1 MLKYYL
7 IKSKG
12 GNHMNLYSI
21 NTIKQELSFS
31 PLVYSIKKSDYSE
44 SLILVYSDIDGNT
57 HQEILGTN
65 RSTLSNWLEILDYD
79 TETKETLDKT
89 FDLLLS
95 SIYLFGIKTDM
106 QKDKLINKIDSF
118 IKNFDGNAFSDV
130 ASSVLDILKECFDP
144 HPVLAYL
151 YPHYYVLLHSLYL
164 YTEKT
169 CFYEDIKSQFT
180 EKISVL
186 LQELLHLKSSYEQ
199 AKEYTQSVF
208 IEPYAENASIPSTT
222 SAALYH
228 SYCKMLHKSDFYM
241 EAFDFPIA
249 EDYLKNILDNDAP
262 VWSSYF
268 DLFSEKLLDSDTQ
281 DYNITSFAQFLHIG
295 LSIMMSGE
303 MVIRKCKLCNG
314 YFQTKHSSDQMY
326 CSRIYKNTSATCS
339 EVGVRKTYKEKL
351 FQHPI
356 HQEFTKSYNKLYG
369 RIRRGK
375 VPNDTPLMDKLKKLH
390 DEYTEKYENT
400 HKKDREAV
408 WKEYIQKN
416 KDLLG

>member
-1 MLKYYL
+1 
-7 IKSKG
+7 
-12 GNHMNLYSI
+12 MNLYSI
-21 NTIKQELSFS
+21 NTIKQELLFS
-31 PLVYSIKKSDYSE
+31 PLVYRIKKSDYSE
-44 SLILVYSDIDGNT
+44 SLILTYNDIDNNP
-57 HQEILGTN
+57 HQEALGTN
-65 RSTLSNWLEILDYD
+65 RSILSNWLEILDYD
-79 TETKETLDKT
+79 TETKENLDKT

-95 SIYLFGIKTDM
+95 SIGLFGIKPDM
-106 QKDKLINKIDSF
+106 QKDKLINKIDNF
-118 IKNFDGNAFSDV
+118 IKDFDDKAFSDV

-151 YPHYYVLLHSLYL
+151 YPYYYALLHSLYL
-164 YTEKT
+164 YAEKS
-169 CFYEDIKSQFT
+169 CSYEETVSQFSA
-180 EKISVL
+180 KITVL

-199 AKEYTQSVF
+199 AREYTQSVF
-208 IEPYAENASIPSTT
+208 IEPYTDNASVPSTT

-228 SYCKMLHKSDFYM
+228 SYCKILNKSNFNMD
-241 EAFDFPIA
+241 AFDFPIN
-249 EDYLKNILDNDAP
+249 EDYLKNIFDNNTPA
-262 VWSSYF
+262 WSSYF
-268 DLFSEKLLDSDTQ
+268 ELFSKKLLDTDTQ
-281 DYNITSFAQFLHIG
+281 DYHITSFAQFLHIG

-314 YFQTKHSSDQMY
+314 YFQAKHSSDQMY

-375 VPNDTPLMDKLKKLH
+375 VPNDTPLMEQLKKLH

-416 KDLLG
+416 KELLG

>member
-1 MLKYYL
+1 
-7 IKSKG
+7 
-12 GNHMNLYSI
+12 MNLYSI
-21 NTIKQELSFS
+21 NTIKQELLFS
-31 PLVYSIKKSDYSE
+31 PLVYRIKKSDYSE
-44 SLILVYSDIDGNT
+44 SLILTYNDIDSNP
-57 HQEILGTN
+57 HQEVLGTN
-65 RSTLSNWLEILDYD
+65 RSILSNWLEILDYD
-79 TETKETLDKT
+79 TETKENLDKT

-95 SIYLFGIKTDM
+95 SIGLFGIKPDM
-106 QKDKLINKIDSF
+106 QKDKLINKIDNF
-118 IKNFDGNAFSDV
+118 IKDFDGKAFSDV

-151 YPHYYVLLHSLYL
+151 YPHYYALLHSLYL
-164 YTEKT
+164 YAEKS
-169 CFYEDIKSQFT
+169 CSYEETVSQFSA
-180 EKISVL
+180 KITVL

-199 AKEYTQSVF
+199 AREYTQSVF
-208 IEPYAENASIPSTT
+208 IEPYTDNASIQSTA

-228 SYCKMLHKSDFYM
+228 SYCKMLNKSDFYM
-241 EAFDFPIA
+241 DAFDFPIN
-249 EDYLKNILDNDAP
+249 EDYLKNIFDNDTLA
-262 VWSSYF
+262 WSSYYE
-268 DLFSEKLLDSDTQ
+268 LFSKKLLDTDTQ
-281 DYNITSFAQFLHIG
+281 DYYITSFAQFLHIG

-375 VPNDTPLMDKLKKLH
+375 VPNDTPLMDELKRLH

-416 KDLLG
+416 KELLG

>member
-1 MLKYYL
+1 
-7 IKSKG
+7 
-12 GNHMNLYSI
+12 MNPYSI
-21 NTIKQELSFS
+21 NTIKQELLFS
-31 PLVYSIKKSDYSE
+31 SLVYRIKKSDYSE
-44 SLILVYSDIDGNT
+44 SLILTYNDIDNNP
-57 HQEILGTN
+57 HQEALGAN
-65 RSTLSNWLEILDYD
+65 RSILSNWLEILDYD
-79 TETKETLDKT
+79 TETKENLDKT

-95 SIYLFGIKTDM
+95 SIGLFGIKPDM
-106 QKDKLINKIDSF
+106 QKDKLINKIDNF
-118 IKNFDGNAFSDV
+118 IKDFDDKAFSDV

-151 YPHYYVLLHSLYL
+151 YPYYYALLHSLYL
-164 YTEKT
+164 YAEKS
-169 CFYEDIKSQFT
+169 CSYEETVSQFSA
-180 EKISVL
+180 KITVL

-199 AKEYTQSVF
+199 AREYTQSVF
-208 IEPYAENASIPSTT
+208 IEPYTDNASVPSTT

-228 SYCKMLHKSDFYM
+228 SYCKILNKSNFNMD
-241 EAFDFPIA
+241 AFDFPIN
-249 EDYLKNILDNDAP
+249 EDYLKNIFDNNTP
-262 VWSSYF
+262 TWSSYF
-268 DLFSEKLLDSDTQ
+268 ELFSKKLLDTDTQ
-281 DYNITSFAQFLHIG
+281 DYHITSFAQFLHIG

-314 YFQTKHSSDQMY
+314 YFQAKHSSDQMY

-375 VPNDTPLMDKLKKLH
+375 VPNDTPLMEQLKKLH

-416 KDLLG
+416 KELLG

>member
-1 MLKYYL
+1 
-7 IKSKG
+7 
-12 GNHMNLYSI
+12 MNPYSI
-21 NTIKQELSFS
+21 NTIKQELLFS
-31 PLVYSIKKSDYSE
+31 SLVYRIKKSDYSE
-44 SLILVYSDIDGNT
+44 SLILTYNDIDNNP
-57 HQEILGTN
+57 HQEALGAN
-65 RSTLSNWLEILDYD
+65 RSILSNWLEILDYD
-79 TETKETLDKT
+79 TETKENLDKT

-95 SIYLFGIKTDM
+95 SIGLFGIKPDI
-106 QKDKLINKIDSF
+106 QKDKFINKIDNF
-118 IKNFDGNAFSDV
+118 IKDFDSKTFSDV

-151 YPHYYVLLHSLYL
+151 YPHYYALLHSLYL
-164 YTEKT
+164 YAEKS
-169 CFYEDIKSQFT
+169 CSYEETVSQFSA
-180 EKISVL
+180 KITVL

-199 AKEYTQSVF
+199 AREYTQSVF
-208 IEPYAENASIPSTT
+208 IEPYTDNASVPSTT

-228 SYCKMLHKSDFYM
+228 SYCKILNKSNFYM
-241 EAFDFPIA
+241 DAFDFPIN
-249 EDYLKNILDNDAP
+249 EDYLKNIFDNDTPA
-262 VWSSYF
+262 WSSYF
-268 DLFSEKLLDSDTQ
+268 ELFSEKLLDTDTQ
-281 DYNITSFAQFLHIG
+281 EYYITSFAQFLHIG

-303 MVIRKCKLCNG
+303 IVIRKCKLCNG

-375 VPNDTPLMDKLKKLH
+375 VPNDTPLMEQLKKLH

-416 KDLLG
+416 KELLG

>member
-1 MLKYYL
+1 
-7 IKSKG
+7 
-12 GNHMNLYSI
+12 MNLYSI
-21 NTIKQELSFS
+21 NTIKQGFSFS
-31 PLVYSIKKSDYSE
+31 HLVYSIKKSDYSE
-44 SLILVYSDIDGNT
+44 SLILPYSDADGNP
-57 HQEILGTN
+57 HEEIIETN
-65 RSTLSNWLEILDYD
+65 RSMLSNWMEILDYD
-79 TETKETLDKT
+79 TESKETLDGT
-89 FDLLLS
+89 FALLLS
-95 SIYLFGIKTDM
+95 SMQLFGIKSDMPEDMIIKQTD
-106 QKDKLINKIDSF
+106 IF
-118 IKNFDGNAFSDV
+118 VKNFDNSAFSDT

-144 HPVLAYL
+144 HPILAYL
-151 YPHYYVLLHSLYL
+151 YPHYYALLHSLYL
-164 YTEKT
+164 YTEKV
-169 CFYEDIKSQFT
+169 CSYEEAKAQLSDKLLS
-180 EKISVL
+180 L

-199 AKEYTQSVF
+199 ARKYTQRVL
-208 IEPYAENASIPSTT
+208 IEPYADNASIPSTA

-228 SYCKMLHKSDFYM
+228 SYCKIHNIANFYM

-249 EDYLKNILDNDAP
+249 KDYLKDISGDNASA
-262 VWSSYF
+262 WRSYF
-268 DLFSEKLLDSDTQ
+268 ELFSKELQNTDTQ
-281 DYNITSFAQFLHIG
+281 NYYVTSFAQFLHIG

-303 MVIRKCKLCNG
+303 MIIRKCKLCNG

-375 VPNDTPLMDKLKKLH
+375 VPNDTPLMEQLKKLH

-416 KDLLG
+416 KELLG

>member
-1 MLKYYL
+1 
-7 IKSKG
+7 
-12 GNHMNLYSI
+12 MNLYSI
-21 NTIKQELSFS
+21 NTIKQELLFS
-31 PLVYSIKKSDYSE
+31 PLVYRIKKSDYSE
-44 SLILVYSDIDGNT
+44 SLILTYNDIDNNP
-57 HQEILGTN
+57 HQEALGTN
-65 RSTLSNWLEILDYD
+65 RSILSNWLEILDYD
-79 TETKETLDKT
+79 TEAKENLDKT

-95 SIYLFGIKTDM
+95 SIGLFGIKPDM
-106 QKDKLINKIDSF
+106 QKDKLINKIDNF
-118 IKNFDGNAFSDV
+118 IKDFDDKAFSDV

-151 YPHYYVLLHSLYL
+151 YPYYYALLHSLYL
-164 YTEKT
+164 YAEKS
-169 CFYEDIKSQFT
+169 CSYEETVSQFSA
-180 EKISVL
+180 KITVL

-199 AKEYTQSVF
+199 AREYTQSVF
-208 IEPYAENASIPSTT
+208 IEPYTDNASVPSTT

-228 SYCKMLHKSDFYM
+228 SYCKILNKSNFYM
-241 EAFDFPIA
+241 DAFDFPIN
-249 EDYLKNILDNDAP
+249 EDYLKNIFDNNTPA
-262 VWSSYF
+262 WSSYF
-268 DLFSEKLLDSDTQ
+268 ELFSKKLLDTDTQ
-281 DYNITSFAQFLHIG
+281 DYHITSFAQFLHIG

-375 VPNDTPLMDKLKKLH
+375 VPNDTPLMEQLKKLH

-416 KDLLG
+416 KELLG

>member
-1 MLKYYL
+1 
-7 IKSKG
+7 
-12 GNHMNLYSI
+12 MNLYSI
-21 NTIKQELSFS
+21 NTIKQELLFS
-31 PLVYSIKKSDYSE
+31 PLVYRIKKSDYSE
-44 SLILVYSDIDGNT
+44 SLILTYNDIDNNP
-57 HQEILGTN
+57 HQEALGTN
-65 RSTLSNWLEILDYD
+65 RSILSNWLEILDYD
-79 TETKETLDKT
+79 TETKENLDKT

-95 SIYLFGIKTDM
+95 SIGLFGIKPDM
-106 QKDKLINKIDSF
+106 QKDKLINKIDNF
-118 IKNFDGNAFSDV
+118 IKDFDDKAFSDV

-151 YPHYYVLLHSLYL
+151 YPYYYALLHSLYL
-164 YTEKT
+164 YAEKS
-169 CFYEDIKSQFT
+169 CSYEETVSQFSA
-180 EKISVL
+180 KITVL

-199 AKEYTQSVF
+199 AREYTQSVF
-208 IEPYAENASIPSTT
+208 IEPYTDNASVPSTI

-228 SYCKMLHKSDFYM
+228 SYCKMLNKSDFYM
-241 EAFDFPIA
+241 DAFDFPIN
-249 EDYLKNILDNDAP
+249 EDYLKNIFDNNTPA
-262 VWSSYF
+262 WSSYF
-268 DLFSEKLLDSDTQ
+268 ELFSKKLLDTDTQ
-281 DYNITSFAQFLHIG
+281 DYHITSFAQFLHIG
-295 LSIMMSGE
+295 LSIMMSDE

-375 VPNDTPLMDKLKKLH
+375 VPNDTPLMEQLKKLH

-416 KDLLG
+416 KELLG

>member
-1 MLKYYL
+1 
-7 IKSKG
+7 
-12 GNHMNLYSI
+12 MNPYSI
-21 NTIKQELSFS
+21 NTIKQELLFS
-31 PLVYSIKKSDYSE
+31 PLVYRIKKSDYSE
-44 SLILVYSDIDGNT
+44 SLILTYNDIDNNP
-57 HQEILGTN
+57 HQEALGAN
-65 RSTLSNWLEILDYD
+65 RSILSNWLEILDYD
-79 TETKETLDKT
+79 TETKENLDKT

-95 SIYLFGIKTDM
+95 SIGLFGIKPDM
-106 QKDKLINKIDSF
+106 QKDKLINKIDNF
-118 IKNFDGNAFSDV
+118 IKDFDSKTFSDV

-151 YPHYYVLLHSLYL
+151 YPYYYALLHSLYL
-164 YTEKT
+164 YAEKS
-169 CFYEDIKSQFT
+169 CSYEETVSQFSA
-180 EKISVL
+180 KITVL

-199 AKEYTQSVF
+199 AREYTQSVF
-208 IEPYAENASIPSTT
+208 IEPYTDNASIQSTA

-228 SYCKMLHKSDFYM
+228 SYCKILNKSNFYM
-241 EAFDFPIA
+241 DAFDFPIN
-249 EDYLKNILDNDAP
+249 EDYLKNIFDNNTPA
-262 VWSSYF
+262 WSSYF
-268 DLFSEKLLDSDTQ
+268 ELFSKKLLDTDTQ
-281 DYNITSFAQFLHIG
+281 DYHITSFAQFLHIG

-314 YFQTKHSSDQMY
+314 YFQTKHSSEQMY

-375 VPNDTPLMDKLKKLH
+375 VPNDTPLMEQLKKLH

-416 KDLLG
+416 KELLG

>member
-1 MLKYYL
+1 
-7 IKSKG
+7 
-12 GNHMNLYSI
+12 MNLYSI
-21 NTIKQELSFS
+21 NTIKQELLFS
-31 PLVYSIKKSDYSE
+31 PLVYRIKKSDYSE
-44 SLILVYSDIDGNT
+44 SLILTYNDIDNNP
-57 HQEILGTN
+57 HQEALGAN
-65 RSTLSNWLEILDYD
+65 RSILSNWLEILDYD
-79 TETKETLDKT
+79 TETKENLDKT

-95 SIYLFGIKTDM
+95 SIGLFGIKPDM
-106 QKDKLINKIDSF
+106 QKDKLINKIDNF
-118 IKNFDGNAFSDV
+118 IKDFDDKAFSDV

-151 YPHYYVLLHSLYL
+151 YPYYYALLHSLYL
-164 YTEKT
+164 YAEKS
-169 CFYEDIKSQFT
+169 CSYEETVSQFSA
-180 EKISVL
+180 KITVL

-199 AKEYTQSVF
+199 AREYTQSVF
-208 IEPYAENASIPSTT
+208 IEPYTDNASVPSTT

-228 SYCKMLHKSDFYM
+228 SYCKILNKSNFYM
-241 EAFDFPIA
+241 DAFDFPIN
-249 EDYLKNILDNDAP
+249 EDYLKNIFDNDTP
-262 VWSSYF
+262 TWSSYF
-268 DLFSEKLLDSDTQ
+268 GLFSKKLLDTDTQ
-281 DYNITSFAQFLHIG
+281 DYHITSFAQFLHIG

-314 YFQTKHSSDQMY
+314 YFQAKHSSDQMY

-375 VPNDTPLMDKLKKLH
+375 VPNDTPLMEQLKKLH
-390 DEYTEKYENT
+390 DEYTEKYENI

-416 KDLLG
+416 KELLG

>member
-1 MLKYYL
+1 
-7 IKSKG
+7 
-12 GNHMNLYSI
+12 MNLYSI
-21 NTIKQELSFS
+21 NTIKQELLFS
-31 PLVYSIKKSDYSE
+31 PLVYSIKKSNYSE
-44 SLILVYSDIDGNT
+44 SLLLTYNDIDNNPP
-57 HQEILGTN
+57 QEALGTN
-65 RSTLSNWLEILDYD
+65 RPILSNWLEILDYD
-79 TETKETLDKT
+79 TETKENLDKT

-95 SIYLFGIKTDM
+95 SIGLFGIKPDM
-106 QKDKLINKIDSF
+106 QKDKLINKIDNF
-118 IKNFDGNAFSDV
+118 IKDFDDKAFSDV

-151 YPHYYVLLHSLYL
+151 YPYYYALLHSLYL
-164 YTEKT
+164 YAEKS
-169 CFYEDIKSQFT
+169 CSYEETVSQFSA
-180 EKISVL
+180 KITVL

-199 AKEYTQSVF
+199 AREYTQSVF
-208 IEPYAENASIPSTT
+208 IEPYTDNASIQSTA

-228 SYCKMLHKSDFYM
+228 SYCKMLNKSDFYM
-241 EAFDFPIA
+241 DAFDFPIN
-249 EDYLKNILDNDAP
+249 EDYLKNIFDNDTPA
-262 VWSSYF
+262 WSSYF
-268 DLFSEKLLDSDTQ
+268 ELFSKKLLDTDTQ
-281 DYNITSFAQFLHIG
+281 DYYITSFAQFLHIG

-375 VPNDTPLMDKLKKLH
+375 VPNDTPLMDQLKKLH

-416 KDLLG
+416 KELLG

>member
-1 MLKYYL
+1 
-7 IKSKG
+7 
-12 GNHMNLYSI
+12 MNLYSI
-21 NTIKQELSFS
+21 NTIKQELLFS
-31 PLVYSIKKSDYSE
+31 PLVYRIKKSDYSE
-44 SLILVYSDIDGNT
+44 SLILTYNDIDNNP
-57 HQEILGTN
+57 HQEALGTN
-65 RSTLSNWLEILDYD
+65 RSILSNWLEILDYD
-79 TETKETLDKT
+79 TETKENLDKT

-95 SIYLFGIKTDM
+95 SIGLFGIKPDM
-106 QKDKLINKIDSF
+106 QKDKLINKIDNF
-118 IKNFDGNAFSDV
+118 IKDFDDKAFSDV

-151 YPHYYVLLHSLYL
+151 YPYYYALLHSLYL
-164 YTEKT
+164 YAEKS
-169 CFYEDIKSQFT
+169 CSYEETVSQFSA
-180 EKISVL
+180 KITVL

-199 AKEYTQSVF
+199 AREYTQSVF
-208 IEPYAENASIPSTT
+208 IEPYTDNASIQSAA

-228 SYCKMLHKSDFYM
+228 SYCKILNKSDFYM
-241 EAFDFPIA
+241 DAFDFPIN
-249 EDYLKNILDNDAP
+249 EDYLNNIFDNDTPA
-262 VWSSYF
+262 WSSYF
-268 DLFSEKLLDSDTQ
+268 ELFSEKLLDTDTQ
-281 DYNITSFAQFLHIG
+281 EYYITSFAQFLHIG

-303 MVIRKCKLCNG
+303 IVIRKCKLCNG

-375 VPNDTPLMDKLKKLH
+375 VPNDTPLMEQLKKLH

-416 KDLLG
+416 KELLG

>member
-1 MLKYYL
+1 
-7 IKSKG
+7 
-12 GNHMNLYSI
+12 MNLYSI

-31 PLVYSIKKSDYSE
+31 PLIYSIKKSDYSE
-44 SLILVYSDIDGNT
+44 SLILSYADSNNNVQ
-57 HQEILGTN
+57 QEILGTS
-65 RSTLSNWLEILDYD
+65 RSMLSNWMEILDYD
-79 TETKETLDKT
+79 TVDKETLGKT
-89 FDLLLS
+89 FDLLIS
-95 SIYLFGIKTDM
+95 SVQFLGIQPDIPNDNLETYIDNF
-106 QKDKLINKIDSF
+106 INGFKGSS
-118 IKNFDGNAFSDV
+118 FSDT

-151 YPHYYVLLHSLYL
+151 YPHYCALLHSLYL
-164 YTEKT
+164 YTEKA
-169 CFYEDIKSQFT
+169 CSYKEIRSQFV

-199 AKEYTQSVF
+199 AREYTQSVL
-208 IEPYAENASIPSTT
+208 IEPYISNASISSTT

-228 SYCKMLHKSDFYM
+228 SYCKMLNKADFYAT
-241 EAFDFPIA
+241 AFDFPIA
-249 EDYLKNILDNDAP
+249 EDYLKNIWGKDSP
-262 VWSSYF
+262 TWSSYF
-268 DLFSEKLLDSDTQ
+268 DLFSEKLLDTGTQ
-281 DYNITSFAQFLHIG
+281 DYYITSFAQFLHIG

-303 MVIRKCKLCNG
+303 IVIRKCKLCNG

-375 VPNDTPLMDKLKKLH
+375 VPNDTPLMEQLKKLH

-416 KDLLG
+416 KELLG

>member
-1 MLKYYL
+1 
-7 IKSKG
+7 
-12 GNHMNLYSI
+12 MNLYSI
-21 NTIKQELSFS
+21 NTIKQELLFS
-31 PLVYSIKKSDYSE
+31 PLVYRIKKSDYSE
-44 SLILVYSDIDGNT
+44 SLILTYNDIDNNP
-57 HQEILGTN
+57 HQEALGTN
-65 RSTLSNWLEILDYD
+65 RSILSNWLEILDYD
-79 TETKETLDKT
+79 TETKENLDKT

-95 SIYLFGIKTDM
+95 SIGLFGIKPDM
-106 QKDKLINKIDSF
+106 QKDKLINKIDNF
-118 IKNFDGNAFSDV
+118 IKDFDDKAFSDV

-151 YPHYYVLLHSLYL
+151 YPYYYALLHSLYL
-164 YTEKT
+164 YAEKS
-169 CFYEDIKSQFT
+169 CSYEETVSQFSA
-180 EKISVL
+180 KITVL

-199 AKEYTQSVF
+199 AREYTQSVF
-208 IEPYAENASIPSTT
+208 IEPYTDNASVPSTT

-228 SYCKMLHKSDFYM
+228 SYCKILNKSNFYM
-241 EAFDFPIA
+241 DAFDFPINK
-249 EDYLKNILDNDAP
+249 DYLKNIFDNNTPA
-262 VWSSYF
+262 WSSYF
-268 DLFSEKLLDSDTQ
+268 ELLSKKLLDTDTQ
-281 DYNITSFAQFLHIG
+281 DYHITSFAQFLHIG

-375 VPNDTPLMDKLKKLH
+375 VPNDTPLMEQLKKLH

-416 KDLLG
+416 KELLG

>member
-1 MLKYYL
+1 
-7 IKSKG
+7 
-12 GNHMNLYSI
+12 MNLYSI
-21 NTIKQELSFS
+21 NTIKQGLSFS
-31 PLVYSIKKSDYSE
+31 PLIYSIKKSDYSE
-44 SLILVYSDIDGNT
+44 SLILTYNDTDDNT

-65 RSTLSNWLEILDYD
+65 CSMLSNWMEVLDYD
-79 TETKETLDKT
+79 TEGKEKLEKT

-95 SIYLFGIKTDM
+95 SVHLLGIQPDI
-106 QKDKLINKIDSF
+106 QKDKLETDID
-118 IKNFDGNAFSDV
+118 NFLKGFESSAFSDT

-144 HPVLAYL
+144 HPVLTYL
-151 YPHYYVLLHSLYL
+151 YPHYYALLHSLYL
-164 YTEKT
+164 YTEKS
-169 CFYEDIKSQFT
+169 CSYEETASQFST
-180 EKISVL
+180 KIADL

-199 AKEYTQSVF
+199 AREYTQSVL
-208 IEPYAENASIPSTT
+208 IEPYISNASISSTA

-228 SYCKMLHKSDFYM
+228 SYCKMLNKADFYTM
-241 EAFDFPIA
+241 AFDFPIA
-249 EDYLKNILDNDAP
+249 GDYLKNILGNDTP
-262 VWSSYF
+262 SWSSYF
-268 DLFSEKLLDSDTQ
+268 GLFSEKLMDADTQ
-281 DYNITSFAQFLHIG
+281 DYFITSFAQFLHIG

-326 CSRIYKNTSATCS
+326 CSRIYKNTAATCS

-375 VPNDTPLMDKLKKLH
+375 VPNDTPLMDELKKLH
-390 DEYTEKYENT
+390 DEYTKKYENT

-416 KDLLG
+416 KELLG

>member
-1 MLKYYL
+1 
-7 IKSKG
+7 
-12 GNHMNLYSI
+12 MNLYSI
-21 NTIKQELSFS
+21 NTIKQELLFS
-31 PLVYSIKKSDYSE
+31 PLVYRIKKSDYSE
-44 SLILVYSDIDGNT
+44 SLILTYNDIDNNP
-57 HQEILGTN
+57 HQEALGTN
-65 RSTLSNWLEILDYD
+65 RSILSNWLEILDYD
-79 TETKETLDKT
+79 TETKENLDKT

-95 SIYLFGIKTDM
+95 SIGLFGIKPDM
-106 QKDKLINKIDSF
+106 QKDKLINKIDNF
-118 IKNFDGNAFSDV
+118 IKDFDDKAFSDA

-151 YPHYYVLLHSLYL
+151 YPYYYALLHSLYL
-164 YTEKT
+164 YAEKS
-169 CFYEDIKSQFT
+169 CSYEETVSQFSA
-180 EKISVL
+180 KITVL

-199 AKEYTQSVF
+199 AREYTQSVF
-208 IEPYAENASIPSTT
+208 IEPYTDNASVPSTT

-228 SYCKMLHKSDFYM
+228 SYCKILNKSNFYM
-241 EAFDFPIA
+241 DAFDFPIN
-249 EDYLKNILDNDAP
+249 EDYLKNIFDNNTPA
-262 VWSSYF
+262 WSSYF
-268 DLFSEKLLDSDTQ
+268 ELFSKKLLDTDTQ
-281 DYNITSFAQFLHIG
+281 DYHITSFAQFLHIG

-314 YFQTKHSSDQMY
+314 YFQAKHSSDQMY

-375 VPNDTPLMDKLKKLH
+375 VPNDTPLMEQLKKLH

-416 KDLLG
+416 KELLG

>member
-1 MLKYYL
+1 
-7 IKSKG
+7 
-12 GNHMNLYSI
+12 MNPYSI
-21 NTIKQELSFS
+21 NTIKQELLFS
-31 PLVYSIKKSDYSE
+31 PLVYRIKKSDYSE
-44 SLILVYSDIDGNT
+44 SLILTYNDIDNNP
-57 HQEILGTN
+57 HQEALGAN
-65 RSTLSNWLEILDYD
+65 RSILSNWLEILDYD
-79 TETKETLDKT
+79 TETKENLDKT

-95 SIYLFGIKTDM
+95 SIGLFGIKPDM
-106 QKDKLINKIDSF
+106 QKDKLINKIDNF
-118 IKNFDGNAFSDV
+118 IKDFDDKAFSDV

-151 YPHYYVLLHSLYL
+151 YPYYYALLHSLYL
-164 YTEKT
+164 YAEKS
-169 CFYEDIKSQFT
+169 CSYEETVSQFSA
-180 EKISVL
+180 KITVL

-199 AKEYTQSVF
+199 AREYTQSVF
-208 IEPYAENASIPSTT
+208 IEPYTDNASIQSAA

-228 SYCKMLHKSDFYM
+228 SYCKMLNKSDFYM
-241 EAFDFPIA
+241 DAFDFPIN
-249 EDYLKNILDNDAP
+249 EDYLNNIFDNDTPA
-262 VWSSYF
+262 WSSYF
-268 DLFSEKLLDSDTQ
+268 ELFSEKLLDTDTQ
-281 DYNITSFAQFLHIG
+281 EYYITSFAQFLHIG

-375 VPNDTPLMDKLKKLH
+375 VPNDTPLMEQLKKLH

-416 KDLLG
+416 KELLG

>member
-1 MLKYYL
+1 
-7 IKSKG
+7 
-12 GNHMNLYSI
+12 MNLYSI
-21 NTIKQELSFS
+21 NTIKQELLFS
-31 PLVYSIKKSDYSE
+31 PLVYSIKKSNYSE
-44 SLILVYSDIDGNT
+44 SLLLTYNDIDNNP
-57 HQEILGTN
+57 HQEALGTN
-65 RSTLSNWLEILDYD
+65 RPILSNWLEILDYD
-79 TETKETLDKT
+79 TETKENLDKT

-95 SIYLFGIKTDM
+95 SIGLFGIKPDI
-106 QKDKLINKIDSF
+106 QKDKFINKIDNF
-118 IKNFDGNAFSDV
+118 IKDFDSKTFSDV

-151 YPHYYVLLHSLYL
+151 YPYYYALLHPLYL
-164 YTEKT
+164 YAKKS
-169 CFYEDIKSQFT
+169 CSYEETVSQFLA
-180 EKISVL
+180 KITVL

-199 AKEYTQSVF
+199 AREYTQSVF
-208 IEPYAENASIPSTT
+208 IEPYTDNASIQSTA

-228 SYCKMLHKSDFYM
+228 SYCKMLNKSDFYM
-241 EAFDFPIA
+241 DAFDFPIN
-249 EDYLKNILDNDAP
+249 EDYLKNIFDNDTPA
-262 VWSSYF
+262 WSSYF
-268 DLFSEKLLDSDTQ
+268 ELFSKKLLDTDTQ
-281 DYNITSFAQFLHIG
+281 DYYITSFAQFLHIG

-375 VPNDTPLMDKLKKLH
+375 VPNDTPLMDQLKKLH

-416 KDLLG
+416 KELLG

>member
-1 MLKYYL
+1 
-7 IKSKG
+7 
-12 GNHMNLYSI
+12 MNPYSI
-21 NTIKQELSFS
+21 NTIKQELLFS
-31 PLVYSIKKSDYSE
+31 SLVYRIKKSDYSE
-44 SLILVYSDIDGNT
+44 SLILTYNDIDNNP
-57 HQEILGTN
+57 HQEALGTN
-65 RSTLSNWLEILDYD
+65 RSILSNWLEILDYD
-79 TETKETLDKT
+79 TETKENLDKT

-95 SIYLFGIKTDM
+95 SIGLFGIKPDM
-106 QKDKLINKIDSF
+106 QKDKLINKIDNF
-118 IKNFDGNAFSDV
+118 IKDFDDKAFSDV

-151 YPHYYVLLHSLYL
+151 YPYYYALLHSLYL
-164 YTEKT
+164 YAEKS
-169 CFYEDIKSQFT
+169 CSYEETVSQFSA
-180 EKISVL
+180 KITVL

-199 AKEYTQSVF
+199 AREYTQSVF
-208 IEPYAENASIPSTT
+208 IEPYTDNASVPSTT

-228 SYCKMLHKSDFYM
+228 SYCKILNKSNFYM
-241 EAFDFPIA
+241 DAFDFPIN
-249 EDYLKNILDNDAP
+249 EDYLKNIFDNNTPA
-262 VWSSYF
+262 WSSYF
-268 DLFSEKLLDSDTQ
+268 ELFSKKLLDTDTQ
-281 DYNITSFAQFLHIG
+281 DYHITSFAQFLHIG
-295 LSIMMSGE
+295 LSIMMSDE

-375 VPNDTPLMDKLKKLH
+375 VPNDTPLMEQLKKLH

-416 KDLLG
+416 KELLG

>member
-1 MLKYYL
+1 
-7 IKSKG
+7 
-12 GNHMNLYSI
+12 MNLYSI
-21 NTIKQELSFS
+21 NTIKQELLFS
-31 PLVYSIKKSDYSE
+31 PLVYRIKKSDYSE
-44 SLILVYSDIDGNT
+44 SLILTYNDIDNNP
-57 HQEILGTN
+57 HQEALGTN
-65 RSTLSNWLEILDYD
+65 RSILSNWLEILDYD
-79 TETKETLDKT
+79 TETKENLDKT

-95 SIYLFGIKTDM
+95 SIGLFGIKPDM
-106 QKDKLINKIDSF
+106 QKDKLINKIDNF
-118 IKNFDGNAFSDV
+118 IKDFDDKAFSDV

-151 YPHYYVLLHSLYL
+151 YPYYYALLHSLYL
-164 YTEKT
+164 YAEKS
-169 CFYEDIKSQFT
+169 CSYEETVSQFSA
-180 EKISVL
+180 KITVL

-199 AKEYTQSVF
+199 AREYTQSVF
-208 IEPYAENASIPSTT
+208 IEPYTDNASVPSTT

-228 SYCKMLHKSDFYM
+228 SYCKILNKSNFYM
-241 EAFDFPIA
+241 DAFDFPID
-249 EDYLKNILDNDAP
+249 EDYLKNIFDNNTPA
-262 VWSSYF
+262 WSSYF
-268 DLFSEKLLDSDTQ
+268 DLFSEKLLDMDTQ
-281 DYNITSFAQFLHIG
+281 TYYITSFAQFLHIG

-303 MVIRKCKLCNG
+303 IVIRKCKLCNG
-314 YFQTKHSSDQMY
+314 YFQTKHSSEQMY

-375 VPNDTPLMDKLKKLH
+375 VPNDTPLMEQLKKLH

-416 KDLLG
+416 KELLG

>member
-1 MLKYYL
+1 
-7 IKSKG
+7 
-12 GNHMNLYSI
+12 MNLYSI
-21 NTIKQELSFS
+21 NTIKQNLSFF
-31 PLVYSIKKSDYSE
+31 PLIYRIRKSDYSE
-44 SLILVYSDIDGNT
+44 SLILEYNDADNSV
-57 HQEILGTN
+57 HQEIIESS
-65 RSTLSNWLEILDYD
+65 RPMLSNWMEILDYD
-79 TETKETLDKT
+79 TENKETLSKT

-95 SIYLFGIKTDM
+95 SLHLFGIKSDM
-106 QKDKLINKIDSF
+106 QKDELMNRLDSLIQ
-118 IKNFDGNAFSDV
+118 NFDSKAFSDV

-144 HPVLAYL
+144 HPAFAYL
-151 YPHYYVLLHSLYL
+151 YPHYYILLHSLYL
-164 YTEKT
+164 YTEKN
-169 CFYEDIKSQFT
+169 CSYDEIKSQFI

-199 AKEYTQSVF
+199 ARKYTQSVL
-208 IEPYAENASIPSTT
+208 IEPYSDSASIQNTT

-228 SYCKMLHKSDFYM
+228 SYCKIMNNSDFYM
-241 EAFDFPIA
+241 DTFDFPID
-249 EDYLKNILDNDAP
+249 EDYLKIFFGNNTP
-262 VWSSYF
+262 TWSSYF
-268 DLFSEKLLDSDTQ
+268 DLFSEKLLDTDTQ
-281 DYNITSFAQFLHIG
+281 TYYITSFSQFLHIG

-314 YFQTKHSSDQMY
+314 YFQTKHSSGQMY
-326 CSRIYKNTSATCS
+326 CSRTYKNTSATCS

-375 VPNDTPLMDKLKKLH
+375 VPNDTPLMDELKRLH

-416 KDLLG
+416 KELLG

>member
-1 MLKYYL
+1 
-7 IKSKG
+7 
-12 GNHMNLYSI
+12 MNPYSI
-21 NTIKQELSFS
+21 NTIKQELLFS
-31 PLVYSIKKSDYSE
+31 PLVYRIKKSDYSE
-44 SLILVYSDIDGNT
+44 SLILTYNDIDNNP
-57 HQEILGTN
+57 HQEALGTN
-65 RSTLSNWLEILDYD
+65 RSILSNWLEILDYD
-79 TETKETLDKT
+79 TETKENLDKT

-95 SIYLFGIKTDM
+95 SIGLFGIKPDM
-106 QKDKLINKIDSF
+106 QKDKLINKIDNF
-118 IKNFDGNAFSDV
+118 IKDFDDKAFSDV

-151 YPHYYVLLHSLYL
+151 YPHYYALLHSLYL
-164 YTEKT
+164 YAEKS
-169 CFYEDIKSQFT
+169 CSYEETVSQFSA
-180 EKISVL
+180 KITVL

-199 AKEYTQSVF
+199 AREYTQSVF
-208 IEPYAENASIPSTT
+208 IEPYTDNASIQSTA

-228 SYCKMLHKSDFYM
+228 SYCKILNKSNFYM
-241 EAFDFPIA
+241 DAFDFPIN
-249 EDYLKNILDNDAP
+249 EDYLKNIFDNNTPA
-262 VWSSYF
+262 WSSYF
-268 DLFSEKLLDSDTQ
+268 ELFSKKLLDTDTQ
-281 DYNITSFAQFLHIG
+281 DYHITSFAQFLHIG

-314 YFQTKHSSDQMY
+314 YFQAKHSSDQMY

-375 VPNDTPLMDKLKKLH
+375 VPNDTPLMDELKRLH

-416 KDLLG
+416 KELLG

>member
-1 MLKYYL
+1 
-7 IKSKG
+7 
-12 GNHMNLYSI
+12 MNLYSI
-21 NTIKQELSFS
+21 NTIKQELLFS
-31 PLVYSIKKSDYSE
+31 PLVYRIKKSDYSE
-44 SLILVYSDIDGNT
+44 SLILTYNDIDNNP
-57 HQEILGTN
+57 HQEALGTN
-65 RSTLSNWLEILDYD
+65 RSILSNWLEILDYD
-79 TETKETLDKT
+79 TETKENLDKT

-95 SIYLFGIKTDM
+95 SIGLFGIKPDM
-106 QKDKLINKIDSF
+106 QKDKLINKIDNF
-118 IKNFDGNAFSDV
+118 IKDFDDKAFSDV

-151 YPHYYVLLHSLYL
+151 YPYYYALLHSLYL
-164 YTEKT
+164 YAEKS
-169 CFYEDIKSQFT
+169 CSYEETVSQFSA
-180 EKISVL
+180 KITVL

-199 AKEYTQSVF
+199 AREYTQSVF
-208 IEPYAENASIPSTT
+208 IEPYTDNASIQSAA

-228 SYCKMLHKSDFYM
+228 SYCKMLNKSDFYM
-241 EAFDFPIA
+241 DAFDFPIN
-249 EDYLKNILDNDAP
+249 EDYLKNIFDNNTPA
-262 VWSSYF
+262 WSSYF
-268 DLFSEKLLDSDTQ
+268 ELFSKKLLDTDTQ
-281 DYNITSFAQFLHIG
+281 DYHITSFAQFLHIG
-295 LSIMMSGE
+295 LSIMMSDE

-375 VPNDTPLMDKLKKLH
+375 VPNDTPLMEQLKKLH

-416 KDLLG
+416 KELLG

>member
-1 MLKYYL
+1 
-7 IKSKG
+7 
-12 GNHMNLYSI
+12 MNLYSI

-31 PLVYSIKKSDYSE
+31 PLVYRMKKSDYSE
-44 SLILVYSDIDGNT
+44 LLILTYSDIDRNP
-57 HQEILGTN
+57 HQEILGSN
-65 RSTLSNWLEILDYD
+65 RSMLSNWLEILDYD
-79 TETKETLDKT
+79 TENKETLDKT

-95 SIYLFGIKTDM
+95 SIHLFGIESDTP
-106 QKDKLINKIDSF
+106 KDNLVNKIDNF
-118 IKNFDGNAFSDV
+118 IKDFDDKAFSDV

-144 HPVLAYL
+144 HPILAYL
-151 YPHYYVLLHSLYL
+151 YPYYYALLHLLYL
-164 YTEKT
+164 YAEKS
-169 CFYEDIKSQFT
+169 CSYEETVSLFSA
-180 EKISVL
+180 KITVL

-199 AKEYTQSVF
+199 AREYTQSVF
-208 IEPYAENASIPSTT
+208 IEPYTDNASVPSTI

-228 SYCKMLHKSDFYM
+228 SYCKMLNKSNFYM

-249 EDYLKNILDNDAP
+249 EDYLKNIFGNDTPA
-262 VWSSYF
+262 WSFYF
-268 DLFSEKLLDSDTQ
+268 DLFSEKLLDTDTQ
-281 DYNITSFAQFLHIG
+281 NYHITSFAQFLHIG

-314 YFQTKHSSDQMY
+314 YFQTKHSSEQMY

-375 VPNDTPLMDKLKKLH
+375 VPNDTPLMDQLKKLH
-390 DEYTEKYENT
+390 DEYTEKYEHT

-416 KDLLG
+416 KELLG

>member
-1 MLKYYL
+1 
-7 IKSKG
+7 
-12 GNHMNLYSI
+12 MNLYSI
-21 NTIKQELSFS
+21 NTIKQELLFS
-31 PLVYSIKKSDYSE
+31 PLVYRIKKSDYSE
-44 SLILVYSDIDGNT
+44 SLILTYNDIDNNP
-57 HQEILGTN
+57 HQEALGTN
-65 RSTLSNWLEILDYD
+65 RSILSNWLEILDYD
-79 TETKETLDKT
+79 TETKENLDKT

-95 SIYLFGIKTDM
+95 SIGLFGIKPDI
-106 QKDKLINKIDSF
+106 QKDKFINKIDNF
-118 IKNFDGNAFSDV
+118 IKDFDSKTFSDV

-151 YPHYYVLLHSLYL
+151 YPHYYALLHSLYL
-164 YTEKT
+164 YAEKS
-169 CFYEDIKSQFT
+169 CSYEETVSQFSA
-180 EKISVL
+180 KITVL

-199 AKEYTQSVF
+199 AREYTQSVF
-208 IEPYAENASIPSTT
+208 IEPYTDNASIQSAA

-228 SYCKMLHKSDFYM
+228 SYCKMLNKSDFYM
-241 EAFDFPIA
+241 DAFDFPIN
-249 EDYLKNILDNDAP
+249 EDYLNNIFDNDTPA
-262 VWSSYF
+262 WSSYF
-268 DLFSEKLLDSDTQ
+268 ELFSEKLLDTDTQ
-281 DYNITSFAQFLHIG
+281 EYYITSFAQFLHIG

-375 VPNDTPLMDKLKKLH
+375 VPNDTPLMEQLKKLH

-416 KDLLG
+416 KELLG

>member
-1 MLKYYL
+1 
-7 IKSKG
+7 
-12 GNHMNLYSI
+12 MNLYSI
-21 NTIKQELSFS
+21 NTIKQELLFS
-31 PLVYSIKKSDYSE
+31 PLVYSIKKSNYSE
-44 SLILVYSDIDGNT
+44 SLLLTYNDIDNNP
-57 HQEILGTN
+57 HQEALGTN
-65 RSTLSNWLEILDYD
+65 RSIVSNWLEILDYD
-79 TETKETLDKT
+79 TETKENLDKT

-95 SIYLFGIKTDM
+95 SIGLFGIKPDI

-118 IKNFDGNAFSDV
+118 IKDFDDKAFSDV

-151 YPHYYVLLHSLYL
+151 YPHYYALLHSLYL
-164 YTEKT
+164 YAEKS
-169 CFYEDIKSQFT
+169 CSYEETVSQFSA
-180 EKISVL
+180 KITVL

-199 AKEYTQSVF
+199 AREYTQSVF
-208 IEPYAENASIPSTT
+208 IEPYTDNASVPSTT

-228 SYCKMLHKSDFYM
+228 SYCKMLSKSNFYM
-241 EAFDFPIA
+241 DAFDFPIN
-249 EDYLKNILDNDAP
+249 EDYLKNIFDNNTPA
-262 VWSSYF
+262 WSSYF
-268 DLFSEKLLDSDTQ
+268 ELFSKKLLDTDTQ
-281 DYNITSFAQFLHIG
+281 DYHITSFAQFLHIG

-314 YFQTKHSSDQMY
+314 YFQAKHSSDQMY

-375 VPNDTPLMDKLKKLH
+375 VPNDTPLMEQLKKLH

-416 KDLLG
+416 KELLG

>member
-1 MLKYYL
+1 
-7 IKSKG
+7 
-12 GNHMNLYSI
+12 MNLYSI
-21 NTIKQELSFS
+21 NTIKQELLFS
-31 PLVYSIKKSDYSE
+31 PLVYRIKKSDYSE
-44 SLILVYSDIDGNT
+44 SLILTYNDIDNNP
-57 HQEILGTN
+57 HQEALGTN
-65 RSTLSNWLEILDYD
+65 RSILSNWLEILDYD
-79 TETKETLDKT
+79 TETKENLDKT

-95 SIYLFGIKTDM
+95 SIGLFGIKPDM
-106 QKDKLINKIDSF
+106 QKDKLINKIDNF
-118 IKNFDGNAFSDV
+118 IKDFDDKAFSDV

-151 YPHYYVLLHSLYL
+151 YPYYYALLHSLYL
-164 YTEKT
+164 YAEKS
-169 CFYEDIKSQFT
+169 CSYEETVLQFLA
-180 EKISVL
+180 KITVL

-199 AKEYTQSVF
+199 AREYTQSVF
-208 IEPYAENASIPSTT
+208 IEPYTDNASIQSTA

-228 SYCKMLHKSDFYM
+228 SYCKILNKSNFYM
-241 EAFDFPIA
+241 DAFDFPIN
-249 EDYLKNILDNDAP
+249 EDYLKNIFDNNTPA
-262 VWSSYF
+262 WSSYF
-268 DLFSEKLLDSDTQ
+268 ELFSKKLLDTDTQ
-281 DYNITSFAQFLHIG
+281 DYHITSFAQFLHIG

-314 YFQTKHSSDQMY
+314 YFQAKHSSDQMY

-375 VPNDTPLMDKLKKLH
+375 VPNDTPLMEQLKKLH

-416 KDLLG
+416 KELLG

>member
-1 MLKYYL
+1 
-7 IKSKG
+7 
-12 GNHMNLYSI
+12 MNLYSI

-31 PLVYSIKKSDYSE
+31 PLVYRIKKSDYSE
-44 SLILVYSDIDGNT
+44 SLILTYNDIDSNP
-57 HQEILGTN
+57 HQEVLGSN
-65 RSTLSNWLEILDYD
+65 RSILFNWLEILDYD
-79 TETKETLDKT
+79 TETKETLDQT
-89 FDLLLS
+89 FGLLLS
-95 SIYLFGIKTDM
+95 SIHLFGIKPDM
-106 QKDKLINKIDSF
+106 QKDKLINKIDNF
-118 IKNFDGNAFSDV
+118 IKDFDSKTFSDV

-151 YPHYYVLLHSLYL
+151 YPHYYALLHSLYL
-164 YTEKT
+164 YAEKS
-169 CFYEDIKSQFT
+169 CSYEETASQFSA
-180 EKISVL
+180 KIIVL

-199 AKEYTQSVF
+199 AREYTQSVF
-208 IEPYAENASIPSTT
+208 IEPYTDNASIQSTA

-228 SYCKMLHKSDFYM
+228 SYCKMLNKSDFYM
-241 EAFDFPIA
+241 DAFDFPIN
-249 EDYLKNILDNDAP
+249 EDYLKNIFDKDTPA
-262 VWSSYF
+262 WSSYF
-268 DLFSEKLLDSDTQ
+268 ELFSKKLLDTNTHE
-281 DYNITSFAQFLHIG
+281 YYITSFAQFLHIG

-375 VPNDTPLMDKLKKLH
+375 VPNDTPLMDELKRLH

-408 WKEYIQKN
+408 WKEYSQKN
-416 KDLLG
+416 KELLG